1 MALCGDNDLVCIVD
15 DGLRLVFLHSVDHD
29 LGTKL
34 GMFVAKAG
42 KSADAVQAVGRREY
56 LDSQPLCVLD
66 HEPPHANHHGVMK
79 ACINIV
85 DQKESSS
92 CLEEIQDKNQ
102 VVSQASSKSSK
113 RQSTLG
119 ILEFQENVGR
129 RSSPTLMRKASLS
142 MLGSTT
148 FKAWVISSS
157 SGVSTKAS
165 QSWSSRLASAD
176 SAARKFT
183 RGFDSCNVT
192 EGEARRHRRD
202 CEALVFLLL
211 SRAMTPKEQGLDQSF
226 LSRSTLDLALDP
238 ALRVTI
244 PLDPEGLSQILAVAE
259 EEMGWVRDMPS
270 ELLRRLRPPQDPLSS
285 SRRASHES
293 LNPADRHQL
302 GCVKERSLPGVVQAH
317 KEIDPRQRL
326 DAKLSEAAEPLYLQ
340 TS

>member
-79 ACINIV
+79 AVINIV

-92 CLEEIQDKNQ
+92 CREEIQDKNQ

-129 RSSPTLMRKASLS
+129 RSSPTLNEKSQPLNVGFDHLQSLGDLFL
-142 MLGSTT
+142 LGS
-148 FKAWVISSS
+148 
-157 SGVSTKAS
+157 
-165 QSWSSRLASAD
+165 
-176 SAARKFT
+176 
-183 RGFDSCNVT
+183 
-192 EGEARRHRRD
+192 EH
-202 CEALVFLLL
+202 
-211 SRAMTPKEQGLDQSF
+211 
-226 LSRSTLDLALDP
+226 
-238 ALRVTI
+238 
-244 PLDPEGLSQILAVAE
+244 
-259 EEMGWVRDMPS
+259 
-270 ELLRRLRPPQDPLSS
+270 
-285 SRRASHES
+285 
-293 LNPADRHQL
+293 
-302 GCVKERSLPGVVQAH
+302 
-317 KEIDPRQRL
+317 
-326 DAKLSEAAEPLYLQ
+326 
-340 TS
+340 